1 MVTMIVVIIGILP
14 EFSITTVVIMM
25 VEDTSVVS
33 TGELIAVVIMFSVIL
48 GKVLFTESGHND
60 VIMTVSVGF
69 NGTDIVVPLI
79 VSVSNVN
86 TSTGVIIEL
95 ISWLVTSIVDIIAVG
110 IKAVLVVPLAMAL
123 SMSTVAVIGLMGDEI
138 LSDIVAFIMST
149 GDVLMMVL
157 LSFCA
162 AVSE

>member
-1 MVTMIVVIIGILP
+1 MIVVIIGILP

-25 VEDTSVVS
+25 VEDTSVIS

-95 ISWLVTSIVDIIAVG
+95 IVKGKHFVTYYRGVVYLVYS
-110 IKAVLVVPLAMAL
+110 
-123 SMSTVAVIGLMGDEI
+123 
-138 LSDIVAFIMST
+138 
-149 GDVLMMVL
+149 
-157 LSFCA
+157 
-162 AVSE
+162 